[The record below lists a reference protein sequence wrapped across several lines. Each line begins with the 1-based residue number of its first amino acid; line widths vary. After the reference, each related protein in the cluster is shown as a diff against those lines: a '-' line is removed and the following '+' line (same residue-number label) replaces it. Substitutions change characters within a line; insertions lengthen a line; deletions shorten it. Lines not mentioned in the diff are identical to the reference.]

1 MNAPISVLRGHDK
14 PVNCIKFL
22 KESNSHL
29 LASGDSKGL
38 VKIWNLESKRCV
50 KNIIDSHTDSVTS
63 VSLLAQHL
71 VTFSKDEDLKIWDL
85 NVDSALLRTFKTGYC
100 GFCNAATDVNTVS
113 HEWKDVVIT
122 PSRETCEILFC
133 DIRMSDGI

>member
-1 MNAPISVLRGHDK
+1 M
-14 PVNCIKFL
+14 
-22 KESNSHL
+22 
-29 LASGDSKGL
+29 
-38 VKIWNLESKRCV
+38 
-50 KNIIDSHTDSVTS
+50 
-63 VSLLAQHL
+63 
-71 VTFSKDEDLKIWDL
+71 KIWDL

-133 DIRMSDGI
+133 DIRMSGKTSMVFKSKHMHGLLTALHLIQATQLVVIAWKLLAL